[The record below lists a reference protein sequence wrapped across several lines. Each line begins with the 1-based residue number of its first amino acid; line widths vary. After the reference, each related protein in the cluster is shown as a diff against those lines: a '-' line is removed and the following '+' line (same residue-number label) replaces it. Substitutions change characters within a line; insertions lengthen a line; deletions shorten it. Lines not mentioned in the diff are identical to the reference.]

1 MSGRAAMTAAGL
13 VVALVAVG
21 GIAWTASGAS
31 PGGTAPGAAPPSVPR
46 NGAGER
52 VVTISAGAADHPAAR
67 LVLERI
73 QRYFDAIN
81 DRDHE
86 TWSRVA
92 GPERAG
98 QQPRE
103 VWLDG
108 IGSTVDGTIRI
119 DRIDAAPGGGVVAM
133 VRFVSVQDPQDGA
146 PGLQVGR
153 TCWQA
158 VYPMAGSPP
167 RILAGAGGSDGG
179 SVLGAP
185 C

>member
-1 MSGRAAMTAAGL
+1 MSGRVAVTAGAL

-31 PGGTAPGAAPPSVPR
+31 PEGVAPAAAAPSVPQS
-46 NGAGER
+46 GAGER
-52 VVTISAGAADHPAAR
+52 VVTISAGAAAHPAAR
-67 LVLERI
+67 LVLDQI

-81 DRDHE
+81 NRDHE
-86 TWSRVA
+86 MWTRSVD
-92 GPERAG
+92 PERAE

-103 VWLDG
+103 VWLEG
-108 IGSTVDGTIRI
+108 IGTTVDGTVRI
-119 DRIDAAPGGGVVAM
+119 DRIDSAPRGAVLAL
-133 VRFVSVQDPQDGA
+133 VRFVSVQDPQDGP

-153 TCWQA
+153 ICWQA

-167 RILAGAGGSDGG
+167 RILVGDGG